1 MIWGIIYVGIF
12 VFWFVQS
19 IRTIIAMLG
28 GYFEL
33 KKIREMSFA
42 GIRLGTISQS
52 KQKRI
57 LLLVLAVLLIVLSGG
72 VSYLVITRFFNI
84 YYLLAFVLM
93 FVTSWIDLLK
103 AILLYRYSEDCYL
116 TEAGIITIDGIF
128 KKDKCRFILAEEIV
142 EGKNGTKYINVYKEK
157 NENPYRFEIKERE
170 HEVVEIIN
178 GFRPIIRCGDIG

>member
-1 MIWGIIYVGIF
+1 MIWGMIYVGIF
-12 VFWFVQS
+12 IFWFAQS
-19 IRTIIAMLG
+19 VRTIIVMLG

-33 KKIREMSFA
+33 KKIKDMSFA

-57 LLLVLAVLLIVLSGG
+57 LLLVVAVLLIVLSG
-72 VSYLVITRFFNI
+72 VVCYLVITRFFNI

-103 AILLYRYSEDCYL
+103 AILLYCYCEECYL
-116 TEAGIITIDGIF
+116 TETGIVTIGGVF
-128 KKDKCRFILAEEIV
+128 KKDKCRFVLAEEIA
-142 EGKNGTKYINVYKEK
+142 ERKRGAKYINVYKEK

-170 HEVVEIIN
+170 DEVVEIIN
-178 GFRPIIRCGDIG
+178 SFRPIIRCGDIG